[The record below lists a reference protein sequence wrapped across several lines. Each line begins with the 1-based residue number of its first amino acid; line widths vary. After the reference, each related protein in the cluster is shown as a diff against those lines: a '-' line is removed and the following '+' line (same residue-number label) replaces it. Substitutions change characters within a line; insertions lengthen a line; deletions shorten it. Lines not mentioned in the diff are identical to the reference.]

1 MNLTRIRQTFKI
13 VSAKYNFKKKNI
25 LNNLKWYLN
34 ETFFNFGEIVS
45 GGWMVNKIP
54 YISNMICLDIN
65 YHLERNNP
73 KTILWLKIW
82 TFSHSSI
89 QSSSSKKNYNSLKLS
104 ITIQPFW
111 YYLQLLCEM
120 QLYMLMKELRLEC
133 FTIKLRKRKQ

>member
-34 ETFFNFGEIVS
+34 ETFFLNFGEIVS

-73 KTILWLKIW
+73 YIMAQNLNI
-82 TFSHSSI
+82 F
-89 QSSSSKKNYNSLKLS
+89 
-104 ITIQPFW
+104 P
-111 YYLQLLCEM
+111 
-120 QLYMLMKELRLEC
+120 
-133 FTIKLRKRKQ
+133 